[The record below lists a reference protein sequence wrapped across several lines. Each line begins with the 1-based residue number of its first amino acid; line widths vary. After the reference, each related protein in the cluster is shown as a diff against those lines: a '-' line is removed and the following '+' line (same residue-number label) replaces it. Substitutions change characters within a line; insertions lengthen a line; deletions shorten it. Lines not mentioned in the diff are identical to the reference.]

1 MIRWFALIVITVF
14 LATGCKEIYKPDIIS
29 SPVSYLVVEGVL
41 NAGNGPTN
49 IRLTRTFRLEDSA
62 RVRGE
67 NNASVTVEAKENN
80 TTIPLNLA
88 GDGFYSSPNLGL
100 EYGKEYRLR
109 IISNGKEY
117 LSEYVKA
124 RQTPA
129 IDSLGFRETE
139 DGVVV
144 HVSTHDPANDTWYYR
159 WEFDETWEI
168 RTYYHSEFKYV
179 NGVVVERGPSDY
191 VSVCW
196 KYDHSKNILV
206 GSTVPFAS
214 DIMYRTPLLRI
225 PRGDERLNIRYSML
239 ARQYAIDKA
248 GFAFYEQMK
257 KNTEGLGS
265 IFDPQPNELRGN
277 IKCVT
282 DPAEPVIGYIAAS
295 SVEEKRFFINRN
307 QLSQWHYYQDCPSER
322 IRNHPD
328 SIAAAY
334 AGGLMIYGGDYGVS
348 AVIPVAYFMSYP
360 VCVDCTERGGSLQ
373 RPSYW

>member
-1 MIRWFALIVITVF
+1 MIRWFTLIVITVF

-62 RVRGE
+62 QLRGV
-67 NNASVTVEAKENN
+67 NNAIVAVEEKDNN
-80 TTIPLNLA
+80 MSTPLFLS
-88 GDGFYSSPNLGL
+88 GDGVYTSANLGL

-109 IISNGKEY
+109 ITSGGKEY

-124 RQTPA
+124 RKTPV

-139 DGVVV
+139 DGVQV
-144 HVSTHDPANDTWYYR
+144 HVSTHDPADDTWYYK

-179 NGVVVERGPSDY
+179 NGVVVDRTPAEY

-196 KYDHSKNILV
+196 KYDYSKNILV
-206 GSTVPFAS
+206 GSTVPFAK
-214 DIMYRTPLLRI
+214 DIMYRAPLIMI
-225 PRGDERLNIRYSML
+225 PRGDEKLNIRYSML

-282 DPAEPVIGYIAAS
+282 DPTEPVIGYITAS

-307 QLSQWHYYQDCPSER
+307 QLSQWNYYQDCPSDK
-322 IRNHPD
+322 IKNHPD
-328 SIAAAY
+328 SIALAY
-334 AGGLMIYGGDYGVS
+334 ASGLMIYSGEYGSNGLV
-348 AVIPVAYFMSYP
+348 PDAYHMSFP
-360 VCVDCTERGGSLQ
+360 TCVDCTERGGFLQ
-373 RPSYW
+373 KPAYW